1 MRNAKVDT
9 ELEQKNLAK
18 LLWQY
23 SMPAIIATV
32 ATSVYNIVDRI
43 FIGQIVGP
51 LAISGL
57 TVTLPLMS
65 VATAF
70 GTLVG
75 SGAAS
80 ITSIRMGE
88 KRHDDALRTLA
99 NALMLNVLIGMAIS
113 AIGLLFLDEIL
124 MLFGASE
131 LTLPYARTFMRII
144 FIGNPLSQL
153 FFSLNTIMRAS
164 GYPAKAM
171 WTVLLTMLVNLVL
184 VVLLVYYMHIGIAG
198 AAWATVIGQVVG
210 LVVVLVHFCNR
221 NSHLHFKLFA
231 FRPQWNIVERIL
243 AIGMSP
249 FILHACS
256 CIVVALFNWQ
266 LKDYGGDYAIGAYGV
281 INTVV
286 NFVTVVVLGLS
297 QGMQPIVGYNFGA
310 GNLNRV
316 MRTLWMTILVGT
328 VITFIGFL
336 CMTFMPR
343 LIARCFTTDE
353 VLSSLIVSG
362 MRLYTIMFS
371 FIGFQVVVSN
381 FFQSIGMPR
390 ISIFLSLSRQ
400 IVFLMPL
407 LLILPQKY
415 GLTGIWCSMPV
426 ADFLATIVAMV
437 VLRYYYNKLPL
448 ENKLKEV
455 PYEDITAY

>member
-144 FIGNPLSQL
+144 FI
-153 FFSLNTIMRAS
+153 
-164 GYPAKAM
+164 
-171 WTVLLTMLVNLVL
+171 
-184 VVLLVYYMHIGIAG
+184 
-198 AAWATVIGQVVG
+198 
-210 LVVVLVHFCNR
+210 
-221 NSHLHFKLFA
+221 
-231 FRPQWNIVERIL
+231 
-243 AIGMSP
+243 
-249 FILHACS
+249 
-256 CIVVALFNWQ
+256 
-266 LKDYGGDYAIGAYGV
+266 
-281 INTVV
+281 
-286 NFVTVVVLGLS
+286 
-297 QGMQPIVGYNFGA
+297 
-310 GNLNRV
+310 
-316 MRTLWMTILVGT
+316 
-328 VITFIGFL
+328 
-336 CMTFMPR
+336 
-343 LIARCFTTDE
+343 
-353 VLSSLIVSG
+353 
-362 MRLYTIMFS
+362 
-371 FIGFQVVVSN
+371 
-381 FFQSIGMPR
+381 
-390 ISIFLSLSRQ
+390 
-400 IVFLMPL
+400 
-407 LLILPQKY
+407 
-415 GLTGIWCSMPV
+415 
-426 ADFLATIVAMV
+426 
-437 VLRYYYNKLPL
+437 
-448 ENKLKEV
+448 
-455 PYEDITAY
+455 